1 MAFGLPSGS
10 LKVETQLQGYFEIT
24 FSSVGYL
31 QMYQAQ
37 ILTDPRSPTNIFKK
51 HPPFQIQYLP
61 QTVCKQRSGN
71 RSIFSAYTAQAH
83 TVAVCQTVEVTEE
96 CESLKKCSVQL
107 LLQMKNYKSFH
118 KMFHF

>member
-10 LKVETQLQGYFEIT
+10 LKVEPQLQGYFEIT

-51 HPPFQIQYLP
+51 RLTYLVFVLACCGSFP
-61 QTVCKQRSGN
+61 SQ
-71 RSIFSAYTAQAH
+71 SIII
-83 TVAVCQTVEVTEE
+83 
-96 CESLKKCSVQL
+96 
-107 LLQMKNYKSFH
+107 
-118 KMFHF
+118 